1 MVVAAA
7 KSTTDPNLEL
17 PVAAAAT
24 AAAAVVATTAAVGK
38 HCENL
43 ETGFHSPS
51 AAGECF
57 NQSDGTQSGGEA
69 DGLGRELRGS
79 GDREH
84 DTSGTNPEGERT
96 SDTSTGSSKSDVA
109 LDDVADCEI
118 PWDEIALGDRIGL
131 RIGLCIVSLEF
142 MNFNFFF

>member
-1 MVVAAA
+1 M
-7 KSTTDPNLEL
+7 
-17 PVAAAAT
+17 AAAAT

-69 DGLGRELRGS
+69 DGPGRDCVVVVTGNMTLLGQIPKE
-79 GDREH
+79 REH
-84 DTSGTNPEGERT
+84 QIHLRVAQNQMWHLMMLRT
-96 SDTSTGSSKSDVA
+96 VRSHGMKLPWVIVLDLVLASA
-109 LDDVADCEI
+109 LY
-118 PWDEIALGDRIGL
+118 L
-131 RIGLCIVSLEF
+131 
-142 MNFNFFF
+142 

>member
-1 MVVAAA
+1 MVIAAA
-7 KSTTDPNLEL
+7 KSTTDQNLEL
-17 PVAAAAT
+17 HVAA

-51 AAGECF
+51 VAGECF

-69 DGLGRELRGS
+69 DGPGRELRGS

-84 DTSGTNPEGERT
+84 DTSGTNPEGEREHQIHLR
-96 SDTSTGSSKSDVA
+96 VA
-109 LDDVADCEI
+109 QNQMWHLMM
-118 PWDEIALGDRIGL
+118 L
-131 RIGLCIVSLEF
+131 RIVRSHGMKLPWVIVLDLVLASALYL
-142 MNFNFFF
+142 